1 MEIVS
6 KLGQTYVPPSAALA
20 LQGPA
25 ATANKPKLV
34 YQVDG
39 QQSVFQVNNPQ
50 DEVYNVKLSVEQ
62 IYLSS
67 QIKATNM
74 VVDTGSTYNLI
85 GQQLLPILD
94 ERLQAGGHKLKL
106 EETLKYFKFGGHD
119 NIECKTKV
127 NIPLSLA
134 DITKNIEVYI
144 VPEKIPFLIG
154 GQTLRSM
161 EAKIDLA
168 PNTLTVDGRRIQM
181 DLTPSGHMTLPWNGR
196 SHYTKQVNQVHLTQK
211 VSRKEFN
218 QPEVMTAMIKEITNL
233 NNNGTYTEVKQ
244 EPWQPIVDTM
254 WVINKSTEDDGKNAG
269 RIKARLVVRGDQDA
283 GEDDIR
289 CDSPTVDRTTVKFML
304 ALAANQG
311 FEIRAVDI
319 SAAFLQGRE
328 LDREVYVR
336 PLPEFKKPG
345 VVWKLLKGL
354 YGLKEAARLWY
365 DKLTKTMLE
374 AGGQRLIGD
383 PACFLFF
390 ENGQW
395 IGFVMVHVD
404 DIIPEV
410 HRSSVR

>member
-6 KLGQTYVPPSAALA
+6 KLGQTYVQPSTAVA

-25 ATANKPKLV
+25 AANKPKSV
-34 YQVDG
+34 FQVDG
-39 QQSVFQVNNPQ
+39 QQSVFQVDNPQ
-50 DEVYNVKLSVEQ
+50 HEVYNVYLHGVFDDKLSVEQ

-67 QIKATNM
+67 QTEATNM
-74 VVDTGSTYNLI
+74 VVDTGSKYNLI
-85 GQQLLPILD
+85 GQQLLPILN
-94 ERLQAGGHKLKL
+94 ERLQAGGHKLQL
-106 EETLKYFKFGGHD
+106 EDTQKYFKFGGHE
-119 NIECKTKV
+119 NIECKKKT
-127 NIPLSLA
+127 NIPLNLV

-181 DLTPSGHMTLPWNGR
+181 DLTPSGHMTIPWNIR
-196 SHYTKQVNQVHLTQK
+196 SHSTKQVNQVNLTQK

-233 NNNGTYTEVKQ
+233 NNNGTYTKVKQ

-269 RIKARLVVRGDQDA
+269 KIKARLVVRGDQDA

-289 CDSPTVDRTTVKFML
+289 CDSPTVDRRTVKFML
-304 ALAANQG
+304 TLAANQG

-336 PLPEFKKPG
+336 PPPEFKKPG
-345 VVWKLLKGL
+345 VVWRLLKGL
-354 YGLKEAARLWY
+354 YGLKEAARLLY
-365 DKLTKTMLE
+365 DKLTKLS
-374 AGGQRLIGD
+374 LIH
-383 PACFLFF
+383 
-390 ENGQW
+390 
-395 IGFVMVHVD
+395 I
-404 DIIPEV
+404 
-410 HRSSVR
+410 